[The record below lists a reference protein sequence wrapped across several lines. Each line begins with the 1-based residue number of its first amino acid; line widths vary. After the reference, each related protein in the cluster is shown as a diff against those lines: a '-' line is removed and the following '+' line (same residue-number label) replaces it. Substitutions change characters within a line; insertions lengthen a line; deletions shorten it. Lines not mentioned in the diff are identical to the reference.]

1 AALLPRDGSRYGG
14 NPFPVFRALSQRG
27 RKSMDA
33 DGRTSAIL
41 VMCDD
46 APSAEAL
53 VTHITKRLGDIVY
66 AANKSE
72 ALRQL
77 AQCRLDAAGLA
88 RQAGTGALAAGIGG
102 KGIPCWVFGQSS
114 CA

>member
-1 AALLPRDGSRYGG
+1 
-14 NPFPVFRALSQRG
+14 
-27 RKSMDA
+27 MDA
-33 DGRTSAIL
+33 DGRTPVIL

-53 VTHITKRLGDIVY
+53 VTQITKRLRDIVY

-77 AQCRLDAAGLA
+77 AQCPLDAAVLA
-88 RQAGTGALAAGIGG
+88 RSGGHRCLSGSVGI
-102 KGIPCWVFGQSS
+102 
-114 CA
+114 

>member
-66 AANKSE
+66 PANKSE
-72 ALRQL
+72 APRQPG
-77 AQCRLDAAGLA
+77 QCPPHPAV
-88 RQAGTGALAAGIGG
+88 LAAPAG
-102 KGIPCWVFGQSS
+102 SDAS
-114 CA
+114 AAA